1 MSSLINKIQSNI
13 KSNILLDYD
22 MSKSTW
28 FRAGGNALGYVIV
41 NSISDLKKIISYA
54 EQIKYYIVGVGSNL
68 LVRDGGFDGLI
79 IKLGKNFNKIKIN
92 KDTLSVGAGVL
103 DVNLAKFA
111 LKNSI
116 KDYEFFS
123 GIPGTIGGA
132 IKMNA
137 GCYGSQTEDN
147 LIRILVI
154 NNSGK
159 IEYLSKDQL
168 DFKYRSS
175 NLTDELVVLKADFI
189 CKYSSSSE
197 IIEKKNYIKLKRE
210 SSQPIKEKT
219 SGSTFKNP
227 FGEYAAVL
235 IEKAGCKGMKIGD
248 ASVSTIHS
256 NFIINNGE
264 ATALEIENL
273 GKKIIKQ
280 VQEKFDITLEWEIKI
295 IGT

>member
-1 MSSLINKIQSNI
+1 MHSLINKIQSRI
-13 KSNILLDYD
+13 KSNIFLDYD
-22 MSKSTW
+22 MKKSTW
-28 FRAGGNALGYVIV
+28 FRAGGNALGYVNV
-41 NSISDLKKIISYA
+41 NSISDLKTIISYSD
-54 EQIKYYIVGVGSNL
+54 QIKYYIVGVGSNL
-68 LVRDGGFDGLI
+68 MVRDGGFNGLI

-111 LKNSI
+111 LKNLI
-116 KDYEFFS
+116 KDFEFFS

-137 GCYGSQTEDN
+137 GCYGSQTADN
-147 LIRILVI
+147 LKRILVI
-154 NNSGK
+154 DKFGK
-159 IEYLSKDQL
+159 IKYLTKSEL
-168 DFKYRSS
+168 ELKYRSS
-175 NLTDELVVLKADFI
+175 NLTDELIVLKADFC
-189 CKYSSSSE
+189 CKYSSASE

-227 FGEYAAVL
+227 PGEYAAAL
-235 IEKAGCKGMKIGD
+235 IDKAGCKGMKNGG

-256 NFIINNGE
+256 NFIINTGE

-280 VQEKFDITLEWEIKI
+280 VQYKFGITLDWEIKI
-295 IGT
+295 IGI